1 MNIKN
6 INQKSVLISM
16 AILLFIVLIFVVYKK
31 NTTKEGVESNSG
43 KIKEVVMSAEEAAE
57 KLGSPQERLERYYA
71 LYEDPYVLHLR
82 KVLDAYLEGELD
94 EDSEGIADPKVVIEK
109 GKREDGSLTGLDS
122 FSKNYYKSKFVV
134 MLMTDGKDGGK
145 IMNIIFQDKQDKL
158 FDAWVIQTDK
168 EEYQLRGFWE
178 NKNLTDEQMEAFKE
192 RYKEFIEDEEHAI

>member
-31 NTTKEGVESNSG
+31 NATKEGVESNSG
-43 KIKEVVMSAEEAAE
+43 KTKEVVMSAEEAAE

-71 LYEDPYVLHLR
+71 LYEDPHVLHLR

-109 GKREDGSLTGLDS
+109 GKRDDGSLTGLDS

-134 MLMTDGKDGGK
+134 ILMVSEKEGGK
-145 IMNIIFQDKQDKL
+145 IITIIFQDKPDRL
-158 FDAWVIQTDK
+158 FDAWVIKTAEGK
-168 EEYQLRGFWE
+168 YELRAFWRDTS
-178 NKNLTDEQMEAFKE
+178 LTDEQFEALKE